1 MFRTSRALPTD
12 AGQAA
17 ETEMDVVGVL
27 GANHDDWLLHAVSAR
42 ATHTRTAMPPRLRD
56 MRQVYEPGGVW
67 WEKLRLRRP
76 RLVLRGD
83 DGAGPISRRA
93 NRRAATRDNS
103 CYGCDESHGKN
114 ACSVPQMTDK
124 SPENRPQFE
133 GRTFVFVP
141 PAGCVRT

>member
-42 ATHTRTAMPPRLRD
+42 AMHTRTAMPPRLRD

-76 RLVLRGD
+76 RLVLRAMAARARFL
-83 DGAGPISRRA
+83 GAPI
-93 NRRAATRDNS
+93 AA
-103 CYGCDESHGKN
+103 
-114 ACSVPQMTDK
+114 PQRVITPVTDVTK
-124 SPENRPQFE
+124 VMEKTPVLSPK
-133 GRTFVFVP
+133 
-141 PAGCVRT
+141 